1 MNQSSVILS
10 EAKELFPLGGNAMS
24 ERGPSDAPR
33 PQNDTLRFALIAG
46 VIVLLVALWAID
58 GAPVG
63 VVQDDGMYVVL
74 AKSLATGQGFRWIN
88 IPGAPAA
95 THYPPGYPALLALL
109 WRIAPA
115 FPANVMLFKAVNA
128 VLLAFAS
135 AWLVVLARTRFNLSS
150 RTGALVALLGGVAI
164 PTLVLS
170 TLVMSEMFFL
180 ALLVP
185 SLVYAERV
193 LASAREDER
202 VRDAIVLGVAAAAL
216 MLVRTHG
223 LAFAAAVLAAF
234 ALARRWRD
242 LVVFATTTSVGV
254 LPWQLWKAA
263 HRNVV
268 AEPLRGAYESYGGWL
283 LNGTHGNPIALAAR
297 TVARTSNELFAMMA
311 QLSTAGLPTYA
322 LRLVVVCTAIAL
334 VVAGAIAIRRS
345 ARVTALFFAAYLGV
359 ILLWPFTPARF
370 VWGVWPIVLLIC
382 AAGVHAMLRWRPTTR
397 ATATARLAVAASL
410 LCMCAGYGV
419 YSFRGY
425 RGHWWSSIPRSTA
438 PLVGPSIVWALEH
451 TRPTD
456 VVATVDEPMMY
467 LYTGRLAVP
476 VSRFSADDYFAAP
489 TASERMQALRSIL
502 DAYHADVVVIIA
514 NDTLEAAA
522 RRMAAPPEPSLAL
535 RDSVPHG
542 LILTPTVR

>member
-1 MNQSSVILS
+1 MRMVGNSTVILS
-10 EAKELFPLGGNAMS
+10 GAKDPSPFSELPAN
-24 ERGPSDAPR
+24 ERGPSGAAH
-33 PQNDTLRFALIAG
+33 PQDDSALWRYALIAG
-46 VIVLLVALWAID
+46 TIVLLVALWAID
-58 GAPVG
+58 SFPVG

-109 WRIAPA
+109 WRIAPS
-115 FPANVMLFKAVNA
+115 FPANVIVFKAVNA
-128 VLLAFAS
+128 VLLALAS
-135 AWLVVLARTRFNLSS
+135 GALVVLARRRFNLSA
-150 RTGALVALLGGVAI
+150 RVAALVAILGGIAI

-170 TLVMSEMFFL
+170 TLVMSEMLFL

-185 SLVYAERV
+185 SLVFAERV
-193 LASAREDER
+193 LSSAREDES
-202 VRDAIVLGVAAAAL
+202 VRDALLLGVAAVAL

-223 LAFAAAVLAAF
+223 LAFAVAVAAAF
-234 ALARRWRD
+234 ALARRRRA
-242 LVVFATTTSVGV
+242 LAIFAATTLVCI
-254 LPWQLWKAA
+254 LPWQLWKAT
-263 HRNVV
+263 HRDVV

-283 LNGTHGNPIALAAR
+283 LNGTHGSPLVLAAR

-311 QLSTAGLPTYA
+311 QLSTAGLPTFG
-322 LRLVVVCTAIAL
+322 LRLIVVLTAIGL
-334 VVAGAIAIRRS
+334 LLGGLFAIRNI

-382 AAGVHAMLRWRPTTR
+382 AAGVQTVLQWRSP
-397 ATATARLAVAASL
+397 ARFGIAAAV
-410 LCMCAGYGV
+410 LCVFAGYGV

-425 RGHWWSSIPRSTA
+425 RGRWWSSIPRSTA
-438 PLVGPSIVWALEH
+438 PLVGPSIVWTLEH
-451 TRPTD
+451 TKPTD

-476 VSRFSADDYFAAP
+476 VSRFTADDYFATP
-489 TASERMQALRSIL
+489 TVPARMQSLRSIL

-514 NDTLEAAA
+514 NDSLEAAA
-522 RRMAAPPEPSLAL
+522 RRLAAPPESSLAL

>member
-1 MNQSSVILS
+1 M
-10 EAKELFPLGGNAMS
+10 
-24 ERGPSDAPR
+24 
-33 PQNDTLRFALIAG
+33 
-46 VIVLLVALWAID
+46 IVLLVALWAID

-115 FPANVMLFKAVNA
+115 FPANVILFKAVNA
-128 VLLAFAS
+128 GLLAFATG
-135 AWLVVLARTRFNLSS
+135 WLVVLARARFNFAA
-150 RTGALVALLGGVAI
+150 RTGALVAVLGGVAI

-170 TLVMSEMFFL
+170 TLVMSEMLFL

-185 SLVYAERV
+185 SLLYAERV
-193 LASAREDER
+193 LSSAPADER
-202 VRDAIVLGVAAAAL
+202 MRDVSTLGVAAVAL

-223 LAFAAAVLAAF
+223 IAFAAAVVVALS
-234 ALARRWRD
+234 LARRWRG
-242 LVVFATTTSVGV
+242 LGVFATTTIVGM
-254 LPWQLWKAA
+254 LPWQIWKAA
-263 HRNVV
+263 HRGVV

-283 LNGTHGNPIALAAR
+283 LNGTHGNPVALAAR
-297 TVARTSNELFAMMA
+297 TIARTSNELFAMTV
-311 QLSTAGLPTYA
+311 QLSTAGLPTVP
-322 LRLVVVCTAIAL
+322 LRVVVVGTAVAL
-334 VVAGAIAIRRS
+334 VAVGLVAIRRS

-382 AAGVHAMLRWRPTTR
+382 AAGVHGVVRWRPTTR
-397 ATATARLAVAASL
+397 VTNAARMAVAASV
-410 LCMCAGYGV
+410 LCMFAGYGV
-419 YSFRGY
+419 YSVRGY
-425 RGHWWSSIPRSTA
+425 RGRWWSSIPRSTA
-438 PLVGPSIVWALEH
+438 PLVGPSILWALEH
-451 TRPTD
+451 TKPTD
-456 VVATVDEPMMY
+456 IVATVDEPMMY

-476 VSRFSADDYFAAP
+476 VSRFSADDYFVAP
-489 TASERMQALRSIL
+489 TASERMDALRSIL

-514 NDTLEAAA
+514 NDSLEAAA
-522 RRMAAPPEPSLAL
+522 RRLAAPPAPSLAL

-542 LILTPTVR
+542 LILTPAVR